1 MNGAGTS
8 AASMANGSETD
19 LEMESSRILQALEIV
34 HNPSTKNEVRKQA
47 SNYLDSLKLN
57 DDAASYGAVLGSNS
71 TKPPLI
77 RHFGLS
83 LIEHTIR
90 HKLHQQNEAQNA
102 QVREWV
108 INLGKSLAEND
119 PPFIRNKVAELWIE
133 LAKRSWALDW
143 FHLDQYLV
151 DFWSA
156 DLRYKD
162 LVLTILENLS
172 DDVFVRDDSTAILR
186 GPDLNSG
193 LVEIFTSPDD
203 FVGGLKVNSE
213 VVRLRAGEEGWLAR
227 ITRLLQTS
235 LSENGSSKPTVLKCL
250 GTLRSA
256 MGWLMTPAIAHTNS
270 LATICRCLSSQDPD
284 ILIASLDCLVTLYSR
299 GRLEDADIKSLVI
312 PLCCTENIFALR
324 DLYRKSVVGVDEI
337 ESPRYIISKKLSEVN
352 SPYHC

>member
-1 MNGAGTS
+1 MNGAGVS
-8 AASMANGSETD
+8 ATPVANGSETD
-19 LEMESSRILQALEIV
+19 LGVESSKILQALEIV
-34 HNPSTKNEVRKQA
+34 HNSSTKNEVRKQA
-47 SNYLDSLKLN
+47 SDYLESLKLN
-57 DDAASYGAVLGSNS
+57 DAAASYGALLGANISQ
-71 TKPPLI
+71 PPLV

-90 HKLHQQNEAQNA
+90 HKMHRQSEARNA

-108 INLGKSLAEND
+108 ISLGKSLAESD
-119 PPFIRNKVAELWIE
+119 PPFVRNKVAELWIE
-133 LAKRSWALDW
+133 LAKRTWALDW
-143 FHLDQYLV
+143 FDLDQYLV

-203 FVGGLKVNSE
+203 FVGGLKVSNE
-213 VVRLRAGEEGWLAR
+213 VVRLRAGEDGWLAR
-227 ITRLLQTS
+227 ITRLLQIS
-235 LSENGSSKPTVLKCL
+235 MSKNHSSKSTVLKCL
-250 GTLRSA
+250 ATIRSA

-270 LATICRCLSSQDPD
+270 LATICACLSSQDPE
-284 ILIASLDCLVTLYSR
+284 ILIASLDCMVTLYSR
-299 GRLEDADIKSLVI
+299 GRLEDADIKTLVI

-324 DLYRKSVVGVDEI
+324 DLYRKSVVGVDDI
-337 ESPRYIISKKLSEVN
+337 ESPRYTISKKISEVH
-352 SPYHC
+352 PTHRC